1 MRTLIDTSLI
11 NDLRTL
17 PDIDAYMQQMLPK
30 IELERKLHVTIS
42 MIATIAHNSITI
54 GTPPVLCS
62 GSVSVTIQPS
72 HRKRRYEEA

>member
-42 MIATIAHNSITI
+42 MIATIALLQSGHRL
-54 GTPPVLCS
+54 PVLCG
-62 GSVSVTIQPS
+62 GSKSVIIRPS
-72 HRKRRYEEA
+72 HQKRSYEEA